1 MELGPASVLAIQ
13 FKGKEFKG
21 EIMNALV
28 ELVQAG
34 TVRVVDAVAV
44 KKDGAGVV
52 TAQEISQLGSGDL
65 HIFDP
70 LKAEVTGLLSN
81 QDIQDMGALLENNT
95 AAGFLV
101 LEHIW
106 ATKLAHAITNTG
118 GTVVLNRL
126 LMPEAVA
133 ENLALIENITE

>member
-13 FKGKEFKG
+13 FKGNQFKG

-34 TVRVVDAVAV
+34 TVRVVDAVAI
-44 KKDGAGVV
+44 KKDAAGVV
-52 TAQEISQLGSGDL
+52 TAQEINQLAMNDL

-81 QDIQDMGALLENNT
+81 QDIQDMGALLENDS

-133 ENLALIENITE
+133 ENLALIENIN

>member
-13 FKGKEFKG
+13 FKGNQFKG
-21 EIMNALV
+21 EILNALV

-44 KKDGAGVV
+44 NKDAAGVV
-52 TAQEISQLGSGDL
+52 TAREVNQLGSGEL
-65 HIFDP
+65 RVFDP
-70 LKAEVTGLLSN
+70 LKVEVTGLLSD

-118 GTVVLNRL
+118 GEVVLNRL
-126 LMPEAVA
+126 LMPEVVA